1 MINIITGDIDSGK
14 TRYLKK
20 LYEKDPVGDGVLSL
34 KHYEEG
40 HFLGYDLFHL
50 KSKEQL
56 AFIRL
61 KSQLPGNWN
70 EKYEIGKYSF
80 SCEGFDFAE
89 KVLKNIDEGPVY
101 IDEVGPLEIL
111 DKKGFY
117 DRLKELIDKKFD
129 LFLAIRDTL
138 IDALHDEFDLRGKTK
153 IITLK

>member
-20 LYEKDPVGDGVLSL
+20 LYEKNPVGDGVFSL
-34 KHYEEG
+34 KHYEGG

-50 KSKEQL
+50 KSKEQV

-61 KSQLPGNWN
+61 KSQLTEGWN
-70 EKYEIGKYSF
+70 EKHEIGKYSF

-101 IDEVGPLEIL
+101 IDEIGPLEIL
-111 DKKGFY
+111 EKKGFY
-117 DRLKELIDKKFD
+117 NILKELIEKKFD
-129 LFLAIRDTL
+129 MFLTLRGSL
-138 IDALHDEFDLRGKTK
+138 IDAMHDEFDLKGKTK